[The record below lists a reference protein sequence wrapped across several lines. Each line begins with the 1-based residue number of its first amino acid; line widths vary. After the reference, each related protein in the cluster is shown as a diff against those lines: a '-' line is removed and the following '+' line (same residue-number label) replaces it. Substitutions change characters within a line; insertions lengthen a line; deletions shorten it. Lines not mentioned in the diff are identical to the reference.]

1 MTVRSRASGF
11 TLVELLVALV
21 VAGVAVAIG
30 YAGLAQLSDAAALSR
45 ASSRSV
51 ISAASARSE
60 LRTWLSSATLMDGTH
75 TFRGVHRTIGPVH
88 ADELTMA
95 VSTGGSLR
103 RGPQRLR
110 LWLDVDPLTTQEGP
124 VVELVP
130 IGDGG
135 PGSPDTLELAP
146 SARGLALRYLVTV
159 DGRDRWV
166 DEWTSP
172 SQLPHAV
179 ELRLLEVEAAT
190 LGAADDRPRLPPL
203 LAMPVT
209 VRVELER
216 E

>member
-1 MTVRSRASGF
+1 MRSRASGF

-30 YAGLAQLSDAAALSR
+30 YAGLAQLSDAAARSQ

-51 ISAASARSE
+51 ISSAGVRSE
-60 LRTWLSSATLMDGTH
+60 LRRWLSSATLMDGTQ
-75 TFRGVHRTIGPVH
+75 TFRGVHRTNGPIR
-88 ADELTMA
+88 ADELTTA

-103 RGPQRLR
+103 RGPHRFR
-110 LWLDVDPLTTQEGP
+110 LWLDVDPLTTQEGA
-124 VVELVP
+124 VVELMP

-135 PGSPDTLELAP
+135 PRPPDTLELSP

-159 DGRDRWV
+159 DGRERWV
-166 DEWTSP
+166 DEWTSQ

-190 LGAADDRPRLPPL
+190 LGAADDRQRLPPL

-209 VRVELER
+209 LPIGLER